1 MVTNLVAEPDT
12 CGAAVA
18 CACRVCDHGLG
29 VYPRWVSAEAAPV
42 GQRPLPPI
50 RVSHVIFVVVAFIAV
65 GGIAYL
71 SFTSGAEEV
80 YVADGDL
87 PAYHQITERD
97 VEIKLVDR
105 HRLSADAVRDRDT
118 LLGRY
123 TLASIRQDQP
133 FQSGQLGPH
142 LPEATIT
149 DKAIVALPWS
159 PETAIGGRLAR
170 GDRVDIL
177 LSSNNN
183 PGAQAAGLKLTNVL
197 VLDVIDGKN
206 AAVIVAIP
214 ASSIDGF
221 AAARG
226 SSTIVVVRVRPYGVP

>member
-1 MVTNLVAEPDT
+1 MSAGVAP
-12 CGAAVA
+12 G
-18 CACRVCDHGLG
+18 
-29 VYPRWVSAEAAPV
+29 

-50 RVSHVIFVVVAFIAV
+50 RVSHAIFVLVALIAA
-65 GGIAYL
+65 GGVAYL

-80 YVADGDL
+80 YVADVDL

-97 VEIKLVDR
+97 VEIKPVDR
-105 HRLSADAVRDRDT
+105 HQLPADAVRDRDA

-133 FQSGQLGPH
+133 FRSGQLGPR
-142 LPEATIT
+142 LPDVTII

-159 PETAIGGRLAR
+159 PETTIGGRLAR

-183 PGAQAAGLKLTNVL
+183 PGAQAAGLRLTNVL

-214 ASSIDGF
+214 TSSIDGL

-226 SSTIVVVRVRPYGVP
+226 SSMIVVVRVRPYGAP